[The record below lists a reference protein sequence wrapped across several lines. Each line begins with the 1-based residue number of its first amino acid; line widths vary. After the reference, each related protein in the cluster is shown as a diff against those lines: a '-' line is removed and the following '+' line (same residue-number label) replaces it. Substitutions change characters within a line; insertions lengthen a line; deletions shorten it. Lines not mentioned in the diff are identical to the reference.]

1 MNKMNN
7 TDATVNM
14 IVKKLR
20 NYDELLEAC
29 KLSQRWFEKL
39 TEDKDFVDLDVSLCR
54 LLNQAKGIVE
64 QAIEKAENN

>member
-1 MNKMNN
+1 MNN

-39 TEDKDFVDLDVSLCR
+39 TQDKDFIELPVELCR
-54 LLNQAKGIVE
+54 LLNLANDCIE
-64 QAIEKAENN
+64 QAIKKAEG